1 MCVTSTGQTVRS
13 KGKETLA
20 VEVVKSTKNDGYV
33 ERIIS
38 ITDKVGILKYCF
50 LFTSYHFFPLSGKP
64 HQVTQFQILNW
75 NSQGKCSYPQT
86 IITVVEEVNK
96 VQRRTDN
103 KPIVVHCRSE
113 PSLPTHDDPVSLSS
127 VFSITIALQSLS
139 TIIFQKSPLVFIH
152 GVLGHYKCTLV
163 LIALRKPKI
172 TIIVKTTAS

>member
-1 MCVTSTGQTVRS
+1 M
-13 KGKETLA
+13 A
-20 VEVVKSTKNDGYV
+20 VEIVKSTKLYDGYV

-38 ITDKVGILKYCF
+38 VTDKVGILKYCF

-103 KPIVVHCRSE
+103 KPIVVHCQVRA
-113 PSLPTHDDPVSLSS
+113 
-127 VFSITIALQSLS
+127 IT
-139 TIIFQKSPLVFIH
+139 TN
-152 GVLGHYKCTLV
+152 T
-163 LIALRKPKI
+163 
-172 TIIVKTTAS
+172 